1 MPDWSYHVLFKP
13 ILSKLSPTVSRE
25 IIHRGMN
32 RIASTPGGHHF
43 INFLGREESSPALK
57 SQVNG
62 LDLNNLIGLSGKID
76 PLLSGTTAFTN
87 LGFGF
92 LEIGPVTIEAT
103 SMNDPIIMEQKKKI
117 EFPPFVESIGLP
129 KTVTRL
135 EHFTKKQPVIVRLAG
150 STDEIEMMIQEIE
163 PYADAYI
170 IDTRS
175 QIEDFVRIP
184 SLSTK
189 PFFIGIKSNQI
200 TNLSLEV
207 LNCYNGIVLDED
219 EAETDPTN
227 LTNHITAITYL
238 RGRQFTKTVMTV
250 GGILEPN
257 DALNLLD
264 ASADL
269 VMVSGGYVF
278 SGPGLPKR
286 IKEAQLSR
294 IQDQF
299 VTEEKGWIWY
309 FLFGLSILIGGL
321 LALVIS
327 MSAII
332 LPYDEFFLNM
342 TKEYINDFNNRIL
355 FFMAHDRM
363 TLAGTMISGGIV
375 YIALAY
381 FGIRKG
387 LLWAKQAT
395 DAAAIIG
402 FLGILM
408 FIGYGY
414 LDWLHLLF
422 WIVLAPFYIIGFMKT
437 RHFKGTPSSSNKSN
451 HVIWRHSLVGQLLF
465 VVLGFSLTLG
475 GIIISYI
482 GITNVFIPTDILYIC
497 MPPDMLDAFNDRL
510 IPVIAH
516 DRAGF
521 GSALI
526 SVGLLILMLS
536 LWGFQQGNKWVWW
549 TLLIGGIPAFT
560 SGISIHFAIGYTTFI
575 HLLPAYF
582 ALTLFVVGLIYSYRF
597 FHINDE
603 KSLSPAR

>member
-13 ILSKLSPTVSRE
+13 ILSRLSPTISRE
-25 IIHRGMN
+25 FIHRGMN
-32 RIASTPGGHHF
+32 RISSVPGGHHF
-43 INFLGREESSPALK
+43 INFLGREESSPSLRFEVDGISLK
-57 SQVNG
+57 NA
-62 LDLNNLIGLSGKID
+62 IGLSGKID
-76 PLLSGTTAFTN
+76 PLLSGTSAFSN
-87 LGFGF
+87 LGFGY
-92 LEIGPVTIEAT
+92 LEVGPVTIEPT
-103 SMNDPIIMEQKKKI
+103 PITPPIIRKNDEKI
-117 EFPPFVESIGLP
+117 VFPATPESVGLS
-129 KTVTRL
+129 KTLDHLKSFR
-135 EHFTKKQPVIVRLAG
+135 KKQPVFVRLAG
-150 STDEIEMMIQEIE
+150 STDEIELMIHETE
-163 PYADAYI
+163 PYVDGFI
-170 IDTRS
+170 IDTRN
-175 QIEDFVRIP
+175 QIEDLVRIP
-184 SLSTK
+184 AISSKPIYLAINSKHIKKLS
-189 PFFIGIKSNQI
+189 FEILQQFSG
-200 TNLSLEV
+200 V
-207 LNCYNGIVLDED
+207 VLDED
-219 EAETDPTN
+219 EIEVDSVN
-227 LTNHITAITYL
+227 LKNHLTAISYL
-238 RGRQFTKTVMTV
+238 REKQYSKTVITV
-250 GGILEPN
+250 GGVLEPS
-257 DALNLLD
+257 DALRLLD
-264 ASADL
+264 ASGDL

-294 IQDQF
+294 MQEKL
-299 VTEEKGWIWY
+299 VSEEKGWSWY

-321 LALVIS
+321 LALLIS

-332 LPYDEFFLNM
+332 LPYDEYFLAM
-342 TKEYINDFNNRIL
+342 TKETIGSFNNRIL

-375 YIALAY
+375 YMSLTY

-395 DAAAIIG
+395 DTAAVIG
-402 FLGILM
+402 FFGILM

-422 WIVLAPFYIIGFMKT
+422 WIVLAPFYIMGFLKT
-437 RHFKGTPSSSNKSN
+437 KHLKETPSSANRTNHKS
-451 HVIWRHSLVGQLLF
+451 WRLSLVGQFFF

-482 GITNVFIPTDILYIC
+482 GVTSVFIPTDILYIC
-497 MPPDMLDAFNDRL
+497 MPPDMLDAFNERL

-549 TLLIGGIPAFT
+549 TLLIGGIPAFI
-560 SGISIHFAIGYTTFI
+560 SGIAIHFAIGYTTFI

-582 ALTLFVVGLIYSYRF
+582 ALSLFILGLLFTYRF
-597 FHINDE
+597 FQDNE
-603 KSLSPAR
+603 KA

>member
-25 IIHRGMN
+25 FIHRGMS
-32 RIASTPGGHHF
+32 RIASVPGGHHF
-43 INFLGREESSPALK
+43 INFLGREESSPAL
-57 SQVNG
+57 STEVNG
-62 LDLNNLIGLSGKID
+62 LQLSNVVGLSGKID
-76 PLLSGTTAFTN
+76 PLLSGTKAFSN

-92 LEIGPVTIEAT
+92 LEVGPVTIEAT
-103 SMNDPIIMEQKKKI
+103 PMTPPTVMRDEQTI
-117 EFPPFVESIGLP
+117 EFTPFVESLGLT
-129 KTVTRL
+129 KTVDKL
-135 EHFTKKQPVIVRLAG
+135 ENFRKKQPVIVRLSG
-150 STDEIEMMIQEIE
+150 STDEIEIMIQEIE

-170 IDTRS
+170 IDTRE
-175 QIEDFVRIP
+175 QIEDWNSIP

-189 PFFIGIKSNQI
+189 PIYIGIRSNQI
-200 TNLSLEV
+200 TNHSIEV
-207 LNCYNGIVLDED
+207 LDCFSGVVLDED
-219 EAETDPTN
+219 EAEIDSIN
-227 LTNHITAITYL
+227 LKNHLNAISYL
-238 RGRQFTKTVMTV
+238 RQNKFTKTVITV
-250 GGILEPN
+250 GGILEPS
-257 DALNLLD
+257 DALSLLD
-264 ASADL
+264 ATAEL

-286 IKEAQLSR
+286 IKEAQLAR
-294 IQDQF
+294 IQNQLLL
-299 VTEEKGWIWY
+299 EEKGWVWY

-321 LALVIS
+321 LALLIS
-327 MSAII
+327 ITSII
-332 LPYDEFFLNM
+332 LPYDEYFLNM
-342 TKEYINDFNNRIL
+342 KKETIGSFNNRIL

-375 YIALAY
+375 YIALSY
-381 FGIRKG
+381 YGIRKG

-395 DAAAIIG
+395 DAAAITG

-422 WIVLAPFYIIGFMKT
+422 WIILAPFYVMGFMKT
-437 RHFKGTPSSSNKSN
+437 KHLKGTPSSTNRTN
-451 HVIWRHSLVGQLLF
+451 HVIWRHSLLGQFLF

-475 GIIISYI
+475 GIVISYI
-482 GITNVFIPTDILYIC
+482 GVTTVFIPTDISYIC
-497 MPPDMLDAFNDRL
+497 MPPEMLDEFNDKL

-549 TLLIGGIPAFT
+549 TLLIGGIPAFI
-560 SGISIHFAIGYTTFI
+560 SGIAVHFTIGYTTFT

-582 ALTLFVVGLIYSYRF
+582 ALVLFLLGLIYSYRF
-597 FHINDE
+597 FHY
-603 KSLSPAR
+603 K

>member
-13 ILSKLSPTVSRE
+13 ILSRLSPSISRE
-25 IIHRGMN
+25 FIHRGMN
-32 RIASTPGGHHF
+32 RIASAPGGHHF
-43 INFLGREESSPALK
+43 INFLGREESSPALG
-57 SQVNG
+57 SEVNG
-62 LDLNNLIGLSGKID
+62 LQLSNVVGLSGKID
-76 PLLSGTTAFTN
+76 PLLSGTKAFSN

-92 LEIGPVTIEAT
+92 LEVGPVTIEAT
-103 SMNDPIIMEQKKKI
+103 SMTPPTIRKDEQSI
-117 EFPPFVESIGLP
+117 GFTPFVESLGLT
-129 KTVTRL
+129 KTVDKL
-135 EHFTKKQPVIVRLAG
+135 EHFRKKQPVIVRLAG
-150 STDEIEMMIQEIE
+150 NTDELEIMVQEVE
-163 PYADAYI
+163 PYVDAYI
-170 IDTRS
+170 IDTRRG
-175 QIEDFVRIP
+175 QIDEWIRIP

-200 TNLSLEV
+200 ENLSTEV
-207 LNCYNGIVLDED
+207 LDYFSGVVLDED
-219 EAETDPTN
+219 DAEIDSINLKNHLEA
-227 LTNHITAITYL
+227 ISFL
-238 RGRQFTKTVMTV
+238 REKEFTKTVITV

-257 DALNLLD
+257 DALSLLD
-264 ASADL
+264 ATADL

-286 IKEAQLSR
+286 IKEAQVSR
-294 IQDQF
+294 IQDQLLL
-299 VTEEKGWIWY
+299 EEKGWGWY

-321 LALVIS
+321 LALLIS
-327 MSAII
+327 ITTI
-332 LPYDEFFLNM
+332 VLPYDEYFLNM
-342 TKEYINDFNNRIL
+342 TKETLDNFNSRIL
-355 FFMAHDRM
+355 LFMAHDRM

-422 WIVLAPFYIIGFMKT
+422 WLVLAPFYVMGFIKT
-437 RHFKGTPSSSNKSN
+437 KHLKGTPSSTNRTN
-451 HVIWRHSLVGQLLF
+451 HVIWRHSLVGQFLL

-475 GIIISYI
+475 GVIISYI
-482 GITNVFIPTDILYIC
+482 GITTVFIPTDVLYIC

-536 LWGFQQGNKWVWW
+536 LWGFQQGNIWVWW
-549 TLLIGGIPAFT
+549 TFFIGGIPAFI
-560 SGISIHFAIGYTTFI
+560 SGIAVHFAIGYTTFI

-582 ALTLFVVGLIYSYRF
+582 ALTLFVLALMCTYRF
-597 FHINDE
+597 FHYNE
-603 KSLSPAR
+603 KA